1 MVEKKEL
8 SRGKQQTAD
17 SLVHLDKKK
26 ASTIDNVTAVRVEA
40 DNRENVRR
48 IQEEEKRQ
56 ERLRKLQEEA
66 LSSGK
71 RNAAVEMRW
80 AELMEQNM
88 PQELL
93 ADMNAQKARCA
104 QIIDSKDRLI
114 REFQGEL
121 KAKDEEYVKA
131 LKRQAEDVESL
142 LARMKKQYADLQAR
156 KKLL

>member
-1 MVEKKEL
+1 MLAFAYASPLAQVVVEKKEL

-71 RNAAVEMRW
+71 RNAAVEMRPSSK
-80 AELMEQNM
+80 L
-88 PQELL
+88 
-93 ADMNAQKARCA
+93 RC
-104 QIIDSKDRLI
+104 KH
-114 REFQGEL
+114 
-121 KAKDEEYVKA
+121 V
-131 LKRQAEDVESL
+131 
-142 LARMKKQYADLQAR
+142 
-156 KKLL
+156 